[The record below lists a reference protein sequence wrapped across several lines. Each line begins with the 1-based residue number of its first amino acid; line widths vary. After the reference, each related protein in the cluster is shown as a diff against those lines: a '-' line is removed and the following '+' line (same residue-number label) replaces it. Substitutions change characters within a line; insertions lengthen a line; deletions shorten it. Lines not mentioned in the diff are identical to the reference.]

1 MAKQSEEEARIKAAE
16 EKKRREA
23 KDLRDKEESSK
34 VFFLLFKFFS
44 QIFY

>member
-34 VFFLLFKFFS
+34 VFFIS
-44 QIFY
+44 HSFYW